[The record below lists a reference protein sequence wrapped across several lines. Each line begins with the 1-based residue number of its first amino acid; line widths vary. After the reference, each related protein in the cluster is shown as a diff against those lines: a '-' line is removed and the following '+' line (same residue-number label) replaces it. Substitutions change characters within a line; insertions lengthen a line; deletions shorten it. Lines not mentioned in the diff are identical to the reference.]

1 MNEDPYAKAFINRVG
16 QLVIQGQPEGMRD
29 CAYINLEDWA
39 EIRRQADAAV
49 LDHVESLVREY
60 LP

>member
-1 MNEDPYAKAFINRVG
+1 MNEDPYAKAFINKVG
-16 QLVIQGQPEGMRD
+16 QLVIQGQPEGMSD

-39 EIRRQADAAV
+39 EIRRQADKAV
-49 LDHVESLVREY
+49 LAYVERLVQEY